1 MTKILVIE
9 DEEIVRANILEILAS
24 GEFEALGA
32 ENGRVGIEIAES
44 EIPDLVICD
53 ITMPEIDGYG
63 VLEQLRQ
70 NPATATIP
78 FIFLTA
84 RADKTDFRT
93 GMNLGADDYLTK
105 PFRRQELLT
114 CIAAR
119 LKKHAAYEQR
129 SKRELQQVE
138 AQLNYSLYYDQLT
151 KLPNQLLLRERFQQN
166 LKQSDAAASHSIML
180 VDLDRFD
187 EVTEALGHKRRDL
200 LIQEVASR
208 LTFAVNAKDT
218 VARLQTH
225 KFAIILTPRE
235 LSKREAI
242 AQNVLKLLNRP
253 FQSDDYEVCLAAS
266 IGIAA
271 IGGDGEDLDNTIK
284 KAQIALSHAKQLGG
298 NQYQM
303 YSPELQR
310 VSIDKLALESSLRY
324 ALERG
329 ELLLQYQ
336 PQVSL
341 SEGKIS
347 GAEALIRWHHPR
359 RGLVSPLEFIPIA
372 EANGA
377 IVPIGEWV
385 LQTACAQV
393 QKWREAGLQGVRVAV
408 NISARQFQQSN
419 LTERLVQ
426 ILNDTGVP
434 AELLELELTEGT
446 LVQNVAEAKLRLQE
460 WKDLGLKISLDDFGT
475 GYSSLSYLQQFP
487 FDIIKIDRSFV
498 HNVNSDP
505 KNAALTK
512 TIISMAETLNLKV
525 VAEGVETEA
534 ELAFLYRHGCGAI
547 QGYLFSHPI
556 SADELAQMLR
566 TDKRLHLPPIQSS
579 ETEYATNAF

>member
-9 DEEIVRANILEILAS
+9 DEEIVRANILEILES
-24 GEFEALGA
+24 GEFEAIGA
-32 ENGRVGIEIAES
+32 ENGRIGIEIAENQ
-44 EIPDLVICD
+44 IPDLVICD

-63 VLEQLRQ
+63 VLEKLRQ
-70 NPATATIP
+70 NPSTATIP

-105 PFRRQELLT
+105 PFRRQELLA

-119 LKKHAAYEQR
+119 LRKQAAYEQR
-129 SKRELQQVE
+129 SKRELRQVE

-166 LKQSDAAASHSIML
+166 LKQSDPREFHSIML

-187 EVTEALGHKRRDL
+187 EITEALGNKRRDL

-208 LTFAVNAKDT
+208 LTVAVNAKDT

-235 LSKREAI
+235 RATGEAI
-242 AQNVLKLLNRP
+242 AQNVLNLLNRP
-253 FQSDDYEVCLAAS
+253 FQSDGYEVCLAAS

-271 IGGDGEDLDNTIK
+271 TVGDGDDLDGTIK
-284 KAQIALSHAKQLGG
+284 NAQIALSHAKQLGG
-298 NQYQM
+298 NQYQI
-303 YSPELQR
+303 YTPELQR

-324 ALERG
+324 ALERS

-341 SEGKIS
+341 FEGRITS
-347 GAEALIRWHHPR
+347 AEALIRWRHPR
-359 RGLVSPLEFIPIA
+359 RGMVSPGEFIPLA

-385 LQTACAQV
+385 LRTACAQV
-393 QKWREAGLQGVRVAV
+393 QKWRTAGLPPVRVAV

-419 LTERLVQ
+419 LTDRLVQ
-426 ILNDTGVP
+426 ILSDTGVP
-434 AELLELELTEGT
+434 PEFLELELTEST
-446 LVQNVAEAKLRLQE
+446 LVQNVAEAKQRLQT

-498 HNVNSDP
+498 SHVNSDP

-534 ELAFLYRHGCGAI
+534 ELAFLHRQGCGAI
-547 QGYLFSHPI
+547 QGYFFSRPI
-556 SADELAQMLR
+556 SADEFAQMLH
-566 TDKRLHLPPIQSS
+566 TDKRLHLPPTQQS

>member
-24 GEFEALGA
+24 GEFEAIGA
-32 ENGRVGIEIAES
+32 ENGRIGIEIAEN

-119 LKKHAAYEQR
+119 LKKQAAYEQR

-151 KLPNQLLLRERFQQN
+151 KLPNQLLLRERFGQN
-166 LKQSDAAASHSIML
+166 LKQSGAGASHSIML

-187 EVTEALGHKRRDL
+187 EIVEALGHKRRDL
-200 LIQEVASR
+200 LVQEVASR
-208 LTFAVNAKDT
+208 LTVAVNAKDT

-225 KFAIILTPRE
+225 KFAIILSSRDR
-235 LSKREAI
+235 SKLEAI
-242 AQNVLKLLNRP
+242 AQHILKLLNHP
-253 FQSDDYEVCLAAS
+253 FQSDGDEVCLAAS
-266 IGIAA
+266 IGIATTV
-271 IGGDGEDLDNTIK
+271 GGGEDLDGTIK
-284 KAQIALSHAKQLGG
+284 NAQIALSHAKQLGG

-303 YSPELQR
+303 YSPQLQR

-329 ELLLQYQ
+329 ELFVQYQ
-336 PQVSL
+336 PQAGL
-341 SEGKIS
+341 SDGRIS
-347 GAEALIRWHHPR
+347 SAEALIRWRHPR

-393 QKWREAGLQGVRVAV
+393 QQWRAAGLPPVRVAV
-408 NISARQFQQSN
+408 NISARQFQQPN
-419 LTERLVQ
+419 LTDRLVE
-426 ILNDTGVP
+426 ILNNTGVP
-434 AELLELELTEGT
+434 PELLELELTEST
-446 LVQNVAEAKLRLQE
+446 LVQNVAEAKHRLQE

-475 GYSSLSYLQQFP
+475 GYSSLSYLRQFP
-487 FDIIKIDRSFV
+487 FDILKIDRSFV
-498 HNVNSDP
+498 HDVNSDP

-512 TIISMAETLNLKV
+512 TIISMAESLNLKV

-534 ELAFLYRHGCGAI
+534 ELAFLCRQGCHTI
-547 QGYLFSHPI
+547 QGYLFSRPI
-556 SADELAQMLR
+556 SADDLALMLCS
-566 TDKRLHLPPIQSS
+566 DKRLSLVIGHL
-579 ETEYATNAF
+579 